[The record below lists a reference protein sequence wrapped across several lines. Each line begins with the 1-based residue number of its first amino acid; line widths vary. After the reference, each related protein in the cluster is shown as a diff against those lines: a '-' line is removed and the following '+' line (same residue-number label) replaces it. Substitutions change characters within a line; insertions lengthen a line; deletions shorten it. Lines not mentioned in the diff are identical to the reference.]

1 MTQELSGRSNIVSLA
16 YENVLKPIAK
26 AADPVSWILFV
37 LFLAILVVSVVFK
50 FSDGWAGQVYSSGFL
65 AFWYGSWGVL
75 LLSTIGPIF
84 SISKERNE
92 VPLSILVG
100 VGVGHLVLFISISV
114 IVLIEYDRPESVT
127 GLMAA
132 FAAAMMVGIGWVVQ
146 HQSAARSS
154 RRAHTFNILMQSR
167 LSKEFQE
174 HCNLRA
180 NYYSAGKLIPASDAP
195 LMSHE
200 GYEEV
205 LAGLMAS
212 KESELQKSKDEFKQ
226 EIVDKYEAEIQLC
239 KKKYESM
246 RGVKYLLNFY
256 EFMCAGICQKE
267 LDRHLLYAT
276 VASIVSSL
284 YEDTRLIRAYLK
296 DSQPT
301 VFENLDR
308 VIEKHW
314 D

>member
-1 MTQELSGRSNIVSLA
+1 
-16 YENVLKPIAK
+16 
-26 AADPVSWILFV
+26 
-37 LFLAILVVSVVFK
+37 
-50 FSDGWAGQVYSSGFL
+50 
-65 AFWYGSWGVL
+65 
-75 LLSTIGPIF
+75 
-84 SISKERNE
+84 
-92 VPLSILVG
+92 
-100 VGVGHLVLFISISV
+100 
-114 IVLIEYDRPESVT
+114 
-127 GLMAA
+127 
-132 FAAAMMVGIGWVVQ
+132 
-146 HQSAARSS
+146 
-154 RRAHTFNILMQSR
+154 
-167 LSKEFQE
+167 
-174 HCNLRA
+174 
-180 NYYSAGKLIPASDAP
+180 
-195 LMSHE
+195 MSHE